1 MYILY
6 YTNPV
11 SHFVVGGGGGG
22 LNIIIVPTY
31 ILCVCNNI
39 TCIHIIIYKPTGII
53 YTNVMKIMKKK
64 HNCDY

>member
-22 LNIIIVPTY
+22 GGGGSLNIIIVPTH
-31 ILCVCNNI
+31 IMCV
-39 TCIHIIIYKPTGII
+39 
-53 YTNVMKIMKKK
+53 
-64 HNCDY
+64 

>member
-22 LNIIIVPTY
+22 GGGGSSLNIIIVPTH
-31 ILCVCNNI
+31 IMCV
-39 TCIHIIIYKPTGII
+39 
-53 YTNVMKIMKKK
+53 
-64 HNCDY
+64 